1 VQLRLTLVD
10 PARARSVDVEVDAPS
25 GALLADLGPR
35 LRAELAADEELAAP
49 SGEPAW
55 FVGEH
60 EASADAVLGL
70 PPLLDGA
77 LLSLGRPATPAE
89 PAGLLALA
97 AVAGPSAGTVLPLL
111 PGQRTLGRST
121 SCSLPLPDP
130 DCSRLH
136 AVLDVAPSGV
146 LVRDLGSTNGTE
158 VEGRAVEPE
167 GTALGPGQLL
177 RIGSSLLE
185 VVLPGD
191 GAVPASSS
199 TDGKGHL
206 LVNRPPRVR
215 PEHIP
220 CTVTFPA
227 PPAARPAA
235 RFPLLATAV
244 PLLLGLVLAVA
255 VDPRFALFVL
265 LSPVMLVGNWASER
279 WGGRRGRR
287 EDARRHRAETAQS
300 EERLGAAL
308 SDELSDLRHRHPDLA
323 RLLLT
328 AELPTARVWERR
340 RSEDDFLAV
349 RLGTGTIP
357 AATRRVDPASSD
369 SSSDSPL
376 ELVDAPVVVGLEHVG
391 HLGVTG
397 PELVARRLA
406 ASIVGQVAV
415 LHSPLDVELAVLVP
429 GTDGRVG
436 EGRTEAWAWSRW
448 LPHASDPAGAP
459 PDPDLL
465 LARLLARLEERPPG
479 AGGHRWTG
487 PRLLLV
493 LDGARA
499 LRQDP
504 RIARVLAEGPAVGV
518 HCVCLERSPRDLP
531 AECGAVVDLDD
542 AGELLLSTAGDL
554 PARSRADLPP
564 AGWAVRIARALA
576 PLRDATPADDVA
588 SLPSSVRLLDLVPDD
603 PTDPEQLQRRWDAGL
618 PGLGAVVGAGLHG
631 PLHLDLAVDGP
642 HALVAG
648 TTGAGK
654 SELLRTLVASLA
666 AAHPPEALQL
676 LLVDYKG
683 GSAFDEC
690 VRLPHV
696 SGLVTD
702 LDGHLTARVL
712 ASLSAEL
719 RRRERLLRAAGAA
732 DIAAFRSLSS
742 LDGGPVLPRLVV
754 VVDELAALVEELP
767 GFVSGL
773 VGVAQ
778 RGRSLGVHLVLATQ
792 RPAGVVG
799 PDVRANTALRIALRV
814 TDPAESVD
822 VVDIPDAA
830 LLPRSTPGR
839 ALLRTATGSAVPWQA
854 ASVSTPA
861 PRRQRGGPVV
871 RRLDAPTSAPVDG
884 RHRDRPAGGG
894 CQDPAEGPS
903 DLSRLVQ
910 AARAAAARRRA
921 PLPAPPW
928 LPPLP
933 DVVLLDELPAPAAT
947 GAEPIDGLVPFAMS
961 DLPSEQ
967 RRDVVALRLGS
978 PHLAVTGGPRS
989 GRTSTLRA
997 LALAAAG
1004 SHGPD
1009 RVHLHVVEGSGRE
1022 LGSLGALPHT
1032 GTLVGRDDPA
1042 RLDRLVRRLLDE
1054 VARRQALRA
1063 AAEVSRL
1070 AGQDLAGPAPEERS
1084 GPGPAAPVEGPPW
1097 VLLLIDGWEGV
1108 ADALDGVDH
1117 GRGLDDLLRLLREGP
1132 AVGVTAVVAGER
1144 QVVMGRVGALL
1155 PQRLVLRPTDV
1166 ADAALA
1172 GLAPRELPERMP
1184 PGRGMLLAG
1193 GHAAGDG
1200 GGAGDGGLDGAV
1212 EVHVALPAADR
1223 SPAAQLSAVAATAA
1237 RWSPAS
1243 IHPPLRLVPLPAS
1256 VARAGLARPVATEGL
1271 AVPLGLAGD
1280 QAAPVAVQLAA
1291 DPVLLV
1297 AGPPGSGRT
1306 STLATIGLGAA
1317 QAGARVLALASD
1329 RSPLAAALRDC
1340 PDAQLLPGDDP
1351 EELSRRLDPAARSD
1365 ASRPCVLL
1373 VDDVERLDSSPLEP
1387 ALLALL
1393 DQASSGAA
1401 PLAVVAAGNA
1411 DALATAFRGLA
1422 PALRRHRAG
1431 LLLRPSGG
1439 LEADLLG
1446 TRVPRLDAAPPG
1458 RGVLVLGGRT
1468 SVVQVALP

>member
-1 VQLRLTLVD
+1 MQLRLTLVD
-10 PARARSVDVEVDAPS
+10 PARARSVDVEVDAPT
-25 GALLADLGPR
+25 GALLADLGPQ
-35 LRAELAADEELAAP
+35 LRAMLAGDEEPDAP
-49 SGEPAW
+49 TCEPAW
-55 FVGEH
+55 FIGEH
-60 EASADAVLGL
+60 EAAADAVLGL

-77 LLSLGRPATPAE
+77 LLSLGRPATAVE
-89 PAGLLALA
+89 PVGLLTLA
-97 AVAGPSAGTVLPLL
+97 AVAGPAAGTVLPLL

-136 AVLDVAPSGV
+136 AVLDVSPAGV
-146 LVRDLGSTNGTE
+146 LVRDLASTNGTE
-158 VEGRAVEPE
+158 VDGRAADPE
-167 GTALGPGQLL
+167 GTAVGHGQLL

-185 VVLPGD
+185 VMLPGD
-191 GAVPASSS
+191 GAGPASSS
-199 TDGKGHL
+199 TDSKGHL

-215 PEHIP
+215 PEHAP
-220 CTVTFPA
+220 CTVTFPP
-227 PPAARPAA
+227 PPAARPAT

-244 PLLLGLVLAVA
+244 PLLLGLVLALA

-265 LSPVMLVGNWASER
+265 LSPVMLIGNWASER
-279 WGGRRGRR
+279 WGGRRARR
-287 EDARRHRAETAQS
+287 EDARRHRAETAQA
-300 EERLGAAL
+300 EERLRTAL
-308 SDELSDLRHRHPDLA
+308 SDELSDLRQRHPDLA

-340 RSEDDFLAV
+340 RAEADFLAV

-357 AATRRVDPASSD
+357 ASTRRVDPPSSD
-369 SSSDSPL
+369 KPSEAPL
-376 ELVDAPVVVGLEHVG
+376 ELVDAPVVVGLEQVG
-391 HLGVTG
+391 HLGITG

-429 GTDGRVG
+429 GADGRVG
-436 EGRTEAWAWSRW
+436 GGGPEAWAWSRW
-448 LPHASDPAGAP
+448 LPHSSDPTGTS

-465 LARLLARLEERPPG
+465 LARLLARLEEHPP
-479 AGGHRWTG
+479 AGGRRWTG
-487 PRLLLV
+487 PRLVLV

-504 RIARVLAEGPAVGV
+504 RVARVLAEGPAVGV

-531 AECGAVVDLDD
+531 AECGAVVDLDET
-542 AGELLLSTAGDL
+542 GELLLSTAGTL

-564 AGWAVRIARALA
+564 AGWAVRVARALA

-588 SLPSSVRLLDLVPDD
+588 SLPASVRLLDLVADD
-603 PTDPEQLQRRWDAGL
+603 PTDPEQLQRRWDAAV
-618 PGLGAVVGAGLHG
+618 PGLEAVIGVGLQG
-631 PLHLDLAVDGP
+631 PLHLDLAADGP
-642 HALVAG
+642 HALIAG

-666 AAHPPEALQL
+666 ASHPPEALQL

-732 DIAAFRSLSS
+732 DIASFRSLAS

-767 GFVSGL
+767 DFVSGL

-799 PDVRANTALRIALRV
+799 PDVRANTAVRIALRV

-822 VVDIPDAA
+822 VVDVPDAA
-830 LLPRSTPGR
+830 LLARSVPGR

-854 ASVSTPA
+854 ACVSTAA
-861 PRRQRGGPVV
+861 PRRERGGPVV
-871 RRLDAPTSAPVDG
+871 RRLGTPTSAPVD
-884 RHRDRPAGGG
+884 RRQQDPLAGGG
-894 CQDPAEGPS
+894 GQDPAERPS

-910 AARAAAARRRA
+910 AARAAAACRRA

-933 DVVLLDELPAPAAT
+933 EVVLLEELPPSTASSAGPV
-947 GAEPIDGLVPFAMS
+947 DDLVPFAVS
-961 DLPSEQ
+961 DMPSEQ
-967 RRDVVALRLGS
+967 RRDVVALQLGG
-978 PHLAVTGGPRS
+978 PHLAITGGPRS
-989 GRTSTLRA
+989 GRTSTLRT

-1004 SHGPD
+1004 AYGPD
-1009 RVHLHVVEGSGRE
+1009 RVHLHVAEGAGRG

-1042 RLDRLVRRLLDE
+1042 RLDRLVRRLLEE

-1063 AAEVSRL
+1063 AAEVSCL
-1070 AGQDLAGPAPEERS
+1070 AGQDLGEPAPAES
-1084 GPGPAAPVEGPPW
+1084 SSSAAAPSDADPPW
-1097 VLLLIDGWEGV
+1097 VLLLVDGWEGV

-1193 GHAAGDG
+1193 GEGDLQG
-1200 GGAGDGGLDGAV
+1200 GV
-1212 EVHVALPAADR
+1212 EVQVALPAADR
-1223 SPAAQLSAVAATAA
+1223 SQQAQVGAVAATAA
-1237 RWSPAS
+1237 RWAPAS
-1243 IHPPLRLVPLPAS
+1243 IHPPLRLVPLPPS
-1256 VARAGLARPVATEGL
+1256 VARAGLPAPCAEGL

-1280 QAAPVAVQLAA
+1280 EAAPVTVQLAA

-1317 QAGARVLALASD
+1317 QASARLLALASA
-1329 RSPLAAALRDC
+1329 RSSLAAALRDC
-1340 PDAQLLPGDDP
+1340 PDAQLLPADDADG
-1351 EELSRRLDPAARSD
+1351 LTRRLDPAALAD
-1365 ASRPCVLL
+1365 APGPHVLL
-1373 VDDVERLDSSPLEP
+1373 VDDVERFDSSPLEP

-1393 DQASSGAA
+1393 DRASSDAA

>member
-1 VQLRLTLVD
+1 MQLRLTLVD

-25 GALLADLGPR
+25 GALLADLSGR
-35 LRAELAADEELAAP
+35 LRAVLAGDDTRAEP
-49 SGEPAW
+49 SGESAW

-60 EASADAVLGL
+60 EAASDAALGL

-77 LLSLGRPATPAE
+77 VLSLGRPATAVE
-89 PAGLLALA
+89 PVGLLTLA
-97 AVAGPSAGTVLPLL
+97 AVAGPAAGTVLPLL

-136 AVLDVAPSGV
+136 AVLDIAPSGV

-158 VEGRAVEPE
+158 VDGRPADPE
-167 GTALGPGQLL
+167 GTALGHGQLL
-177 RIGSSLLE
+177 KIGSSLLE
-185 VVLPGD
+185 VMLPGD
-191 GAVPASSS
+191 GAGPASSS

-215 PEHIP
+215 PEHVP

-244 PLLLGLVLAVA
+244 PLLLGLVLALA

-287 EDARRHRAETAQS
+287 EDARRHRAETAQA
-300 EERLGAAL
+300 EERLRAAL
-308 SDELSDLRHRHPDLA
+308 SDELSDLRQRHPDLA

-340 RSEDDFLAV
+340 RGEADFLAV

-357 AATRRVDPASSD
+357 SSTRRVDPP
-369 SSSDSPL
+369 SSDSPSEMPL
-376 ELVDAPVVVGLEHVG
+376 ALVDAPVVAGLEQVG
-391 HLGVTG
+391 HLGITG
-397 PELVARRLA
+397 PELVARQLA

-415 LHSPLDVELAVLVP
+415 LHSPLDVELAVLAP
-429 GTDGRVG
+429 GADGRVG
-436 EGRTEAWAWSRW
+436 ECQPETWAWSRW
-448 LPHASDPAGAP
+448 LPHSSDPAGTSS
-459 PDPDLL
+459 DPDLL
-465 LARLLARLEERPPG
+465 LARLLARLEERPPVG
-479 AGGHRWTG
+479 VGRRWTG
-487 PRLLLV
+487 PRMVLV

-504 RIARVLAEGPAVGV
+504 RVARVLAEGPAAGL
-518 HCVCLERSPRDLP
+518 HCVCLERNPHDLP
-531 AECGAVVDLDD
+531 AECGAVVDLDE
-542 AGELLLSTAGDL
+542 AGELLLSIAGNL

-564 AGWAVRIARALA
+564 SGWPVRVARALA

-588 SLPSSVRLLDLVPDD
+588 SLPASVRLLDLLADD
-603 PTDPEQLQRRWDAGL
+603 PTDPEQLQRRWDAAV
-618 PGLGAVVGAGLHG
+618 PGLEAVIGAGLQG
-631 PLHLDLAVDGP
+631 PLRLDLAADGP
-642 HALVAG
+642 HALIAG

-666 AAHPPEALQL
+666 ASHPPEALQL

-732 DIAAFRSLSS
+732 DIASFRSLAS

-767 GFVSGL
+767 DFVSGL

-799 PDVRANTALRIALRV
+799 PDVRANTAVRIALRV

-822 VVDIPDAA
+822 VVDVPDAA
-830 LLPRSTPGR
+830 LLPRSVPGR

-854 ASVSTPA
+854 ASVSSAA
-861 PRRQRGGPVV
+861 PRRERGGPEV
-871 RRLDAPTSAPVDG
+871 RILDAPASAAADG
-884 RHRDRPAGGG
+884 GHPDRPSGGG
-894 CQDPAEGPS
+894 DQDPAEAPS

-910 AARAAAARRRA
+910 AARAAAARRRT

-933 DVVLLDELPAPAAT
+933 DVVLLEELPSPAAAV
-947 GAEPIDGLVPFAMS
+947 GAEPVDGLVPFAVS
-961 DLPSEQ
+961 DTPSEQ
-967 RRDVVALRLGS
+967 RRDVVSLQLGG
-978 PHLAVTGGPRS
+978 PQLAVTGGLRS
-989 GRTSTLRA
+989 GRTSTLRT

-1004 SHGPD
+1004 SYGPD
-1009 RVHLHVVEGSGRE
+1009 RLHLHVVEGAGRG

-1042 RLDRLVRRLLDE
+1042 RLDRLVRRLLEE

-1063 AAEVSRL
+1063 AAEVSS
-1070 AGQDLAGPAPEERS
+1070 LAGPDLGEPVAGERS
-1084 GPGPAAPVEGPPW
+1084 GSAAAPSDERPPW

-1117 GRGLDDLLRLLREGP
+1117 GRGLDDLLRLLREGS
-1132 AVGVTAVVAGER
+1132 AAGVTAVVAGER

-1172 GLAPRELPERMP
+1172 GVAPRELPERMP

-1193 GHAAGDG
+1193 GDVQG
-1200 GGAGDGGLDGAV
+1200 GV
-1212 EVHVALPAADR
+1212 EVQVALPTADR
-1223 SPAAQLSAVAATAA
+1223 SPQAQLAAVAAGAA
-1237 RWSPAS
+1237 RWAPAR
-1243 IHPPLRLVPLPAS
+1243 IHLPLRLVPLPGS
-1256 VARAGLARPVATEGL
+1256 VARAGLPAPAAEGL
-1271 AVPLGLAGD
+1271 TVPLGLAGD
-1280 QAAPVAVQLAA
+1280 EAAPVTVQLAA

-1306 STLATIGLGAA
+1306 SALATIGLGAA
-1317 QAGARVLALASD
+1317 HVGARVLALASA

-1340 PDAQLLPGDDP
+1340 PRAQLLPADDLD
-1351 EELSRRLDPAARSD
+1351 ELIRRLDPAALTDSPEPR
-1365 ASRPCVLL
+1365 VLL

-1387 ALLALL
+1387 VLLGLL
-1393 DQASSGAA
+1393 ERASSGAA

-1431 LLLRPSGG
+1431 LLLRPTGG